1 MEIDMN
7 EFMALEVREDATDSA
22 KELRAMALAA
32 QARIIA
38 EKAIAARNGSKQF
51 QMEQRIELDKLN
63 AKVMDGMTQEEALAF
78 KSEFLNQLRIADEQ
92 ETHDDAASYVQSQK
106 RTQPTEAKQYKLST
120 KLEYAVEEN
129 EENIVPLTRKEYVF
143 WFRAQQRK
151 TAKATLEMC
160 RTTYEAY
167 KTLNES
173 EFASFCVD
181 IGYDDNSSTIRKFI
195 AIGKVYP
202 RLIDYADQLPAAWT
216 SIYLLTQIPA
226 DDFERCIEKGFQ
238 LNRLTGGEL
247 KQLVDKTKDANNLI
261 SPFRQDKKE
270 LAYPVAK
277 VFFTKRPDDI
287 DFRLLQKA
295 LEEIQARLPV
305 KFQFIGEQV
314 KVFKERT
321 AQRYETVKQEDE
333 LTAVHPSNW
342 DYGSAAND
350 VHETQP
356 AAA

>member
-129 EENIVPLTRKEYVF
+129 EENIVPLTRKEYVV
-143 WFRAQQRK
+143 WVRAQQRK
-151 TAKATLEMC
+151 TAKGP
-160 RTTYEAY
+160 
-167 KTLNES
+167 S
-173 EFASFCVD
+173 SFRVEPN
-181 IGYDDNSSTIRKFI
+181 IQNRWSSSSPVGMWAGR
-195 AIGKVYP
+195 
-202 RLIDYADQLPAAWT
+202 LPACPHVHGAG
-216 SIYLLTQIPA
+216 LA
-226 DDFERCIEKGFQ
+226 RGCHERW
-238 LNRLTGGEL
+238 R
-247 KQLVDKTKDANNLI
+247 
-261 SPFRQDKKE
+261 
-270 LAYPVAK
+270 
-277 VFFTKRPDDI
+277 
-287 DFRLLQKA
+287 
-295 LEEIQARLPV
+295 
-305 KFQFIGEQV
+305 
-314 KVFKERT
+314 
-321 AQRYETVKQEDE
+321 
-333 LTAVHPSNW
+333 
-342 DYGSAAND
+342 
-350 VHETQP
+350 
-356 AAA
+356 

>member
-1 MEIDMN
+1 
-7 EFMALEVREDATDSA
+7 
-22 KELRAMALAA
+22 
-32 QARIIA
+32 
-38 EKAIAARNGSKQF
+38 
-51 QMEQRIELDKLN
+51 LN
-63 AKVMDGMTQEEALAF
+63 AKVMDGMTQQEKIAF
-78 KSEFLNQLRIADEQ
+78 SSEVLNQMRITDEQ
-92 ETHDDAASYVQSQK
+92 ELNDDTASHVEAQK
-106 RTQPTEAKQYKLST
+106 ARRNGEAKKYSLST

-129 EENIVPLTRKEYVF
+129 DDNIVPKTRKEYVF

-167 KTLNES
+167 RMLRES
-173 EFASFCVD
+173 EFASFCND
-181 IGYDDNSSTIRKFI
+181 IGHKDDSSTIRKFI

-216 SIYLLTQIPA
+216 SIYVLTQIPA
-226 DDFERCIEKGFQ
+226 DAFERCIEEGYE

-247 KQLVDKTKDANNLI
+247 KQLVERTKDANNLI

-295 LEEIQARLPV
+295 LDEVQARLPV
-305 KFQFIGEQV
+305 KFQLIGEQV
-314 KVFKERT
+314 KIFKERA

-333 LTAVHPSNW
+333 LTAVQPSEW
-342 DYGSAAND
+342 DYGSAANE
-350 VHETQP
+350 VHRTQSQ
-356 AAA
+356 AA